1 MVTFITHQQQVLI
14 RLQVLCK
21 AFQHYDGFQM
31 GKMIKN
37 RLNNKNKGA
46 ACTAPTT
53 LSRTQIASVEHAV

>member
-1 MVTFITHQQQVLI
+1 M

-46 ACTAPTT
+46 ARRSLHSLC
-53 LSRTQIASVEHAV
+53 